1 MSDLPPAVDRYLR
14 GHGKD
19 PSKLD
24 HMPKLKHAFKNLKQN
39 ELDAID
45 MLNELGT
52 ALEQE
57 TADDPPE
64 ERLQKY
70 IYAIH

>member
-1 MSDLPPAVDRYLR
+1 MSDLPPEVDSYLR
-14 GHGKD
+14 HHGKD

-24 HMPKLKHAFKNLKQN
+24 HMPKLKKAFKDLNQN
-39 ELDAID
+39 ELDAIA
-45 MLNELGT
+45 MLTDLGT

-57 TADDPPE
+57 TAGDPPE

>member
-1 MSDLPPAVDRYLR
+1 MSDLPPAVEQYLR
-14 GHGKD
+14 HHGKD

-24 HMPKLKHAFKNLKQN
+24 HMPKLKQAFKNLKSN
-39 ELDAID
+39 ELGAID
-45 MLNELGT
+45 MLNEIGT
-52 ALEQE
+52 ALEE
-57 TADDPPE
+57 DTAGDPPE

>member
-1 MSDLPPAVDRYLR
+1 MSDLPPAVERYLR

-24 HMPKLKHAFKNLKQN
+24 HMPKLKHAFKNLDQN
-39 ELDAID
+39 QLNAID

-52 ALEQE
+52 ALEEE
-57 TADDPPE
+57 TAGDPPD

>member
-1 MSDLPPAVDRYLR
+1 MSDLPQPVERYLR
-14 GHGKD
+14 NRGKD

-24 HMPKLKHAFKNLKQN
+24 HMPKLKQAFKNLKQN
-39 ELDAID
+39 QLDAID

-52 ALEQE
+52 ALEEE
-57 TADDPPE
+57 TAGDPAD